1 MPAGTADIDSA
12 MRYRLVPLFAA
23 TGLAAITA
31 AAAVPARA
39 SQAVT
44 DTNATSVSL
53 AVNAKGEALL
63 TYTRANGT
71 VRHVLAW
78 GAINANA
85 PVEAGLVPQ
94 VQFRWDY
101 AGGWGKYRNGSYWKT
116 FRNACKPYDGPQL
129 PFLVAACKAPD
140 GTYWAVQQW
149 QRLLPLLGFDAW
161 KPEQL
166 AYETHLSHWSG
177 PLPQLEVYAH
187 WTYGG
192 EYQGVFGRFT
202 YLGNPVHGFSST
214 SDGNPHDR
222 YGRNVFI
229 DTYNSAYGPGWRRES
244 GILTHSPN
252 GTFCHS
258 FVPQKPFPGYPSDA
272 IRPPAPGE
280 KYRFTVMG
288 PGVTPVVSVEIPG
301 LTAADRQSSSSI
313 DQVWDSV
320 MAGDARCAPER

>member
-1 MPAGTADIDSA
+1 VAAATADTDLA
-12 MRYRLVPLFAA
+12 MRVRLVLLFAA
-23 TGLAAITA
+23 TGLAALTA
-31 AAAVPARA
+31 GAVAPAHA

-44 DTNATSVSL
+44 DTNLKSVKL
-53 AVNAKGEALL
+53 AVNVKGEALL
-63 TYTRANGT
+63 TYTRSDGS

-78 GAINANA
+78 GAINANP

-94 VQFRWDY
+94 VQFKWDY
-101 AGGWGKYRNGSYWKT
+101 AGGWGKYRNASYWKT
-116 FRNACKPYDGPQL
+116 FKNACQPYDGPQL
-129 PFLVAACKAPD
+129 QYLVAACKAPD
-140 GTYWAVQQW
+140 GTYWAVQSW

-161 KPEQL
+161 MPQQL

-202 YLGNPVHGFSST
+202 YLGEPVHGFTST
-214 SDGNPHDR
+214 NDGNPHDR

-229 DTYNSAYGPGWRRES
+229 DTYNSVYGPGWRRES

-258 FVPQKPFPGYPSDA
+258 FVPQKPFPGYPSSA
-272 IRPPAPGE
+272 MRPPAPGE

-288 PGVTPVVSVEIPG
+288 PGVTPVIQVVIPG
-301 LTAADRQSSSSI
+301 LTAADRESQGSM
-313 DQVWDSV
+313 DQIWDRV